1 MRVRTISSLL
11 ITVAL
16 IAGMAGCTPGPV
28 RYDLTIS
35 VTEGGEVVAPGEG
48 TSTHDEGTMVS
59 LVVFP
64 HAGYRFVNW
73 TGDVETIA
81 DINAAST
88 TITMNDN
95 YSINAN
101 FEQTPPSTLAMGQV
115 PCCDGL
121 ALE

>member
-11 ITVAL
+11 ITAAL
-16 IAGMAGCTPGPV
+16 IAGMVGCTPGPIQ
-28 RYDLTIS
+28 YGLTIS
-35 VTEGGEVVAPGEG
+35 VSEGGEVVTPGEG
-48 TSTHDEGTMVS
+48 TSTHDQGTVVT

-64 HAGYRFVNW
+64 HTGYRFVNW

-81 DINAAST
+81 DVNAAST

-101 FEQTPPSTLAMGQV
+101 FEQIPSSTLAMGWV
-115 PCCDGL
+115 PYCDGL

>member
-11 ITVAL
+11 ITAAL
-16 IAGMAGCTPGPV
+16 IAGMVGCTPGPI
-28 RYDLTIS
+28 RCDLTIS
-35 VTEGGEVVAPGEG
+35 VSEGGEVVTPGEG
-48 TSTHDEGTMVS
+48 TSTHDQGTVVT

-64 HAGYRFVNW
+64 HTGYRFVNW

-81 DINAAST
+81 DVNAAST

-101 FEQTPPSTLAMGQV
+101 FEQIPSSTLAMGWV
-115 PCCDGL
+115 PYCDGL